1 MHNSLCNRCAREDI
15 SYFIYWRRYYV
26 EKAYSLYIIG
36 LDPLFRQSTYS
47 YCGVCAFVMLQ
58 YSFIKWYLCLHS
70 CGQSITLC
78 KHWIRSMT
86 WQYINLHNSLSIAFF
101 STKYMLSRESLI
113 IKCYNQHIYVI
124 CEALNFYLTT
134 HINATSDNNFLT
146 WKWHF

>member
-1 MHNSLCNRCAREDI
+1 MRAWRYILLHILKKVLRGKGIFLIYNRSRPTFSSINIFILWCLCFCDA
-15 SYFIYWRRYYV
+15 SVFIH
-26 EKAYSLYIIG
+26 
-36 LDPLFRQSTYS
+36 
-47 YCGVCAFVMLQ
+47 
-58 YSFIKWYLCLHS
+58 KWYLCLHS

-113 IKCYNQHIYVI
+113 IKCYKQF
-124 CEALNFYLTT
+124 EALNFYLTT
-134 HINATSDNNFLT
+134 YINATSNNKFLT

>member
-1 MHNSLCNRCAREDI
+1 MRAWRYILLHILKKVLRGKGIFLIYNRSRPTFSSINIFILWCLCFCDA
-15 SYFIYWRRYYV
+15 SVFIH
-26 EKAYSLYIIG
+26 
-36 LDPLFRQSTYS
+36 
-47 YCGVCAFVMLQ
+47 
-58 YSFIKWYLCLHS
+58 KWYLCLHS

-124 CEALNFYLTT
+124 CEALNFYPTT
-134 HINATSDNNFLT
+134 RINATLNNKFLT